1 MMATLPRSIL
11 VADEDDQSRN
21 RLTSA
26 LRNEGFTAF
35 GARSGAEAVEVVRNR
50 GVGISILDSHL
61 NDLTG
66 IETFRLITSLYEGVE
81 AIFLSRE
88 RSKDTLVRLLD
99 AGVYTVLNKPPRLD
113 VLLRAVHELAG
124 RFGWDDT
131 THK

>member
-50 GVGISILDSHL
+50 GVGISILDTNL

-66 IETFRLITSLYEGVE
+66 IETFRLITSLYDGVE

-113 VLLRAVHELAG
+113 VLLRAVRELAG
-124 RFGWDDT
+124 RFGWDDAT
-131 THK
+131 DK